1 MSSTFFGL
9 NIGASALN
17 AYSASINTV
26 ANNVSNANTEG
37 YSKQVTNL
45 EAMSALRNFSY
56 GTLGSGVTAESITQL
71 RNTYYDIKY
80 WTNNSNTGQYEKKQY
95 YMYQIQN
102 LFNDTDNVKGFTTVF
117 NSMFNML
124 ESLKGSPSDLD
135 LRNHFINNTQGF
147 MEYFNHMST
156 NLKDVQS
163 DCNQEVRAIV
173 SQINSYAQKISV
185 INDKINV
192 IEIQGG
198 FANELR
204 DQRALLIDQLSE
216 LVPVETE
223 EFDVKNSNYPDMN
236 LGGTCFRIRIEGQL
250 LVDGDQ
256 SYELECYS
264 REEKFNQNDI
274 DGLYDIRWKDTGNIF
289 NAYSN
294 TMSGQLKAVFD
305 IRDGNNKENF
315 QGTVAAINGSTV
327 TIKDPN
333 IKTVEGMNMP
343 ASGQIMIGNRSYNY
357 SSFEMKKNPTDGTCT
372 YEFKLSDNDLSTLSG
387 KVNSPARIGNSVDSR
402 GIPYYLSQ
410 MNEFLRSFC
419 RKMNEIQS
427 QGTDL
432 NGDDMC
438 TFITAIKPD
447 GSEVQFADPDTYK
460 SDGDN
465 YFFLTAANVSVNE
478 KSLKDPNIL
487 ATTIKEH
494 IDADDVSEASLVD
507 QMLNLK
513 DKTVVYRGA
522 GGTKFLEYITTDITI
537 DTQEADILYANYTD
551 IGVTIDT
558 YRMSVSSVDEDEEG
572 MDLIRFQNAYNLACR
587 IISTMD
593 EMYDRLITQTGV

>member
-1 MSSTFFGL
+1 
-9 NIGASALN
+9 
-17 AYSASINTV
+17 
-26 ANNVSNANTEG
+26 
-37 YSKQVTNL
+37 
-45 EAMSALRNFSY
+45 
-56 GTLGSGVTAESITQL
+56 
-71 RNTYYDIKY
+71 
-80 WTNNSNTGQYEKKQY
+80 
-95 YMYQIQN
+95 
-102 LFNDTDNVKGFTTVF
+102 
-117 NSMFNML
+117 
-124 ESLKGSPSDLD
+124 
-135 LRNHFINNTQGF
+135 
-147 MEYFNHMST
+147 MST
-156 NLKDVQS
+156 NLKDIQS
-163 DCNQEVRAIV
+163 DCNQEVLAIV
-173 SQINSYAQKISV
+173 SQINSYAQKIAV

-198 FANELR
+198 HANELR
-204 DQRALLIDQLSE
+204 DQRALLIDQLSQ

-223 EFDVKNSNYPDMN
+223 EFEVKNSNYPDME

-250 LVDGDQ
+250 LVDGDL

-274 DGLYDIRWKDTGNIF
+274 DGLYDIRWKDSGNVF

-315 QGTVAAINGSTV
+315 QGTVAAVDGSVV

-333 IKTVEGMNMP
+333 IKTIESMNMP

-357 SSFEMKKNPTDGTCT
+357 SSFEMKVNPTDGSCT
-372 YEFKLSDNDLSTLSG
+372 YEFKLSDNDLSSLSG
-387 KVNSPARIGNSVDSR
+387 KVNSPARIGDSVDSR

-419 RKMNEIQS
+419 RKLNEIQS
-427 QGTDL
+427 KGTDL

-465 YFFLTAANVSVNE
+465 YFFLTAGNVSVNE

-494 IDADDVSEASLVD
+494 IDASDVSEASLVD

-537 DTQEADILYANYTD
+537 DTQEADILYSNYTD
-551 IGVTIDT
+551 IGITIDT